1 MTDETAL
8 QNLYDRAAAAHM
20 QPLWVNT
27 KGYVPREPAPAIV
40 TAHWPADTSIPLLRR
55 AGEIVSSEFAD
66 RRVLVCNNP
75 ALPPFSPTTQTLYA
89 CIQLLL
95 PGEKAAPHRHSQNA
109 LRFILQG
116 EGADTIVND
125 KPVRLRRGDVVITPA
140 WAWHGHVNTSNND
153 MVWIDGLDNAVLK
166 LFDATFFEL
175 PPHTG
180 EIANEVVGPAN
191 TGFDPDWHFKWH
203 DTETLLREQ
212 QASGDPDAAHGCRR
226 RLLDPKTNSDPL
238 PTIAAHMTLLPEGFR
253 GQSYRS
259 SDSVIYVV
267 MSGEGRTTCEGEVI
281 DWKEGDIFTIPTW
294 KRYSHQASSEAVLF
308 SISDRAAQEKLRCW
322 REQRGDGPVQ
332 IFGLSG

>member
-1 MTDETAL
+1 
-8 QNLYDRAAAAHM
+8 M

-27 KGYVPREPAPAIV
+27 KGYVPREPAPAVI
-40 TAHWPADTSIPLLRR
+40 TAHWPAETSIPLLRR

-95 PGEKAAPHRHSQNA
+95 PGERAEPHRHSQNA

-125 KPVRLRRGDVVITPA
+125 TPVRLRRGDVAITPA
-140 WAWHGHVNTSNND
+140 WAWHGHVNTSDND

-180 EIANEVVGPAN
+180 EIANEVAGPAN
-191 TGFDPDWHFKWH
+191 TGFDPDWHFRWE
-203 DTETLLREQ
+203 DTEAELRAQ
-212 QASGDPDAAHGCRR
+212 QAAGNPDAAHGYRKR
-226 RLLDPKTNSDPL
+226 FVDPKTASDPL
-238 PTIAAHMTLLPEGFR
+238 PTIAAHMTLLPDGFV
-253 GQSYRS
+253 GEPYRS

-267 MSGEGRTTCEGEVI
+267 MSGEGSTTCDGQDIAWE
-281 DWKEGDIFTIPTW
+281 EGDIFSIPTW
-294 KRYSHQASSEAVLF
+294 KRYSHRASSEAVLF
-308 SISDRAAQEKLRCW
+308 SMSDRAAQEKLRCW
-322 REQRGDGPVQ
+322 REQRGDGPVH
-332 IFGLSG
+332 ITGLVG